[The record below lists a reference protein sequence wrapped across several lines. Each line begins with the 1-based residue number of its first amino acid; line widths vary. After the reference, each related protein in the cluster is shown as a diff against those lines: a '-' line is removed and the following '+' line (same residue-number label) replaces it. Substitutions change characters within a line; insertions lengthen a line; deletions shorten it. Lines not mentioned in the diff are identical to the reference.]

1 MVQLVK
7 NRKQCGR
14 PGFDPWD
21 GKIPRRRERLPT
33 LLFCPGEFHGL
44 YSIVH
49 GVQRVGHNW
58 AAFTFTFHSKLTV
71 LWWFQVGSKGL
82 SHTSIWTH
90 SPPNYGGFS
99 CRAWALGVWA
109 SVAVAHGVK
118 LFCNMWDHPDQE
130 SNVCPLHWQADS
142 CPLDY
147 QESPKLVKCIPSET

>member
-1 MVQLVK
+1 MIVPGGQQRDSAIHLYEPILLQIMV
-7 NRKQCGR
+7 
-14 PGFDPWD
+14 
-21 GKIPRRRERLPT
+21 
-33 LLFCPGEFHGL
+33 
-44 YSIVH
+44 
-49 GVQRVGHNW
+49 
-58 AAFTFTFHSKLTV
+58 A
-71 LWWFQVGSKGL
+71 
-82 SHTSIWTH
+82 SH
-90 SPPNYGGFS
+90 